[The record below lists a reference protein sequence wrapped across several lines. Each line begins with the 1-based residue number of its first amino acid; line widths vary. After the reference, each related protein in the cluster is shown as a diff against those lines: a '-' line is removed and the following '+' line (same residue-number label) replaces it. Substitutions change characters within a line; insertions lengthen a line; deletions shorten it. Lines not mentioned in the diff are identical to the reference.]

1 MPLRYVVPLLLLA
14 FAAGALAVPAVLD
27 PVKVAPHIYEVAFE
41 NERVRV
47 LKRTIRNGD
56 TEPFMQQP
64 DRVVVYLNACAWL
77 DDDGEGGNTME
88 SFEFGTPVWAPAE
101 SRGGWTSNVI
111 QECHVIEVELKE

>member
-14 FAAGALAVPAVLD
+14 FTAGALAIPPALD
-27 PVKVAPHIYEVAFE
+27 PVNVAPHIYEVAFE

-64 DRVVVYLNACAWL
+64 DRVVVYLNACGWL
-77 DDDGEGGNTME
+77 EDDGEGGNRME